1 MGISSAEA
9 RVAGP
14 PHTRDGWTLRVAVP
28 AALVGLAAVGWWWS
42 AEVAG
47 DMSGGMSSGAMSS
60 GSMGM
65 DGMAM
70 GAMGME
76 GMADPMSL
84 GAFLVAWVAMMAA
97 MMLPA
102 ILPVVKLYARAAAR
116 GRVAPVPFFVSGYLA
131 LWTVLAL
138 PAYLAWREL
147 EMPLADGTPWA
158 GRVAG
163 VTLLAAALWQISPLK
178 AMCLRH
184 CRSPMGFFMRYGE
197 RVRTPAGALRMGVV
211 HGAICIGCCWA
222 LFVVIV
228 AAASMSIWWLVAFT
242 ALIVIEKNWR
252 YGERAALAA
261 APALG
266 ALGVALLITPS
277 FITTIA

>member
-1 MGISSAEA
+1 M
-9 RVAGP
+9 RVG
-14 PHTRDGWTLRVAVP
+14 VP
-28 AALVGLAAVGWWWS
+28 TALVGLAAVGWWWS

-47 DMSGGMSSGAMSS
+47 DMDAGTSSGAAMGGMSMDGMS
-60 GSMGM
+60 GM

-70 GAMGME
+70 ESMSGGA
-76 GMADPMSL
+76 MADPMSL

-102 ILPVVKLYARAAAR
+102 ILPVVKLYARAAAH

-147 EMPLADGTPWA
+147 EMPLADGASWA

-163 VTLLAAALWQISPLK
+163 VTLLAAALWQVSPLK
-178 AMCLRH
+178 AVCLRH

-197 RVRTPAGALRMGVV
+197 RVRTSAGALRMGVV
-211 HGAICIGCCWA
+211 HGAFCIGCCWA
-222 LFVVIV
+222 LFVVLV
-228 AAASMSIWWLVAFT
+228 AAASMSLLWLVAFT

-252 YGERAALAA
+252 HGERVALAV
-261 APALG
+261 APALAG
-266 ALGVALLITPS
+266 LGVALLVAPS
-277 FITTIA
+277 FVTTIA